1 MLTPQTKQDIRNAA
15 YQDSPLE
22 CCGFILHANN
32 SYQLFRCEPHS
43 AEYFTIPPHKFA
55 EAAYQGDIVA
65 IYHSHTNG
73 TSKPSNLD
81 RMACTYTGYNWVIYD
96 VDNDDFNVIPP
107 EDEVEL
113 IGREYVFNL
122 FDCYSLVRDTI
133 RQFTGIQIPDFD
145 RGDFEALNQDS
156 TWNKFREGYESAGFR
171 PLQDGEPLQNF
182 DAILMALDSPSGN
195 PNHCGVMV
203 DVNRSRM
210 YHHVYGRLSQCSIYG
225 SYYRKITTDV
235 VRHKE
240 LDS

>member
-1 MLTPQTKQDIRNAA
+1 MLTPQTKQDIRDAA

-43 AEYFTIPPHKFA
+43 AEYFTIPPQKFA

-107 EDEVEL
+107 EDEIDL
-113 IGREYVFNL
+113 LGREWVWGFM
-122 FDCYSLVRDTI
+122 DCFSLVRDTT
-133 RQFTGIQIPDFD
+133 RQLAGIEIPDFKRSD
-145 RGDFEALNQDS
+145 TEDLTADPNWNRFRDNFEAA
-156 TWNKFREGYESAGFR
+156 GYRRLDDE
-171 PLQDGEPLQNF
+171 EPLQNF
-182 DAILMALDSPSGN
+182 DVVLMSLNAASGQ
-195 PNHCGVMV
+195 PNHVGIIV
-203 DVNRSRM
+203 DIERNRM
-210 YHHVYGRLSQCSIYG
+210 YHHVAGRLSEESIYG
-225 SYYRKITTDV
+225 SYWRKITTDR
-235 VRHKE
+235 VRHKQ